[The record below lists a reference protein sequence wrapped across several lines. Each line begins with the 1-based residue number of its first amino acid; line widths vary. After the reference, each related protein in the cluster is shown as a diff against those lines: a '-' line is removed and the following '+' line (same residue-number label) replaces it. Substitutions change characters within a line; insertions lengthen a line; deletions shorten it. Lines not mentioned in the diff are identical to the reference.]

1 MPERSTESQSSPKNK
16 WAIARWVKDEIADAH
31 RETAKKIKT
40 VFETIDADRS
50 GELDMQEFKDA
61 MEMMGS
67 EMDDEAIEVRDHKLL
82 SIPLARGIV

>member
-1 MPERSTESQSSPKNK
+1 M
-16 WAIARWVKDEIADAH
+16 KDEIADAH
-31 RETAKKIKT
+31 RETASKIKT

-50 GELDMQEFKDA
+50 GELDMQEFKGA

-82 SIPLARGIV
+82 GLTVPLERRTVWHSTHSATCSAPR

>member
-1 MPERSTESQSSPKNK
+1 M
-16 WAIARWVKDEIADAH
+16 KDEIADAH

-67 EMDDEAIEVRDHKLL
+67 EMDDEAIEVIPTHAWAECSPRGANSAALHAL
-82 SIPLARGIV
+82 SHVFSPTLTVPR

>member
-1 MPERSTESQSSPKNK
+1 M
-16 WAIARWVKDEIADAH
+16 KDEIADAH

-67 EMDDEAIEVRDHKLL
+67 EMDDEAIDVRDHKLL
-82 SIPLARGIV
+82 GLSVPLARGEPGDTQSATLVSPTLAVPR